1 MENAITPVKDN
12 ATANPNGSSNPKGTQ
27 LPAHIQTDRGLASV
41 NLFNPT
47 ELAAAETLME
57 KLMRSEKGGIKSV
70 NEGISILLRAK
81 DLNLPFSTCIE
92 HIHVINGKTGVDIH
106 VIKAL
111 LLRAA
116 CHWECLEDYQ
126 ALYEYTDGFNVYNEN
141 NLPDYC
147 IRCNTAK
154 EALDKASNDAD
165 GEHMYVYPVR
175 FYKDINGN
183 IYRDYQLNAN
193 RSAFQIISH
202 ISQAKAVVE
211 QKKMPVFLIP
221 AVPIDYITKYKIY
234 RKVGDEWMSSIGSFT
249 YSEAVA
255 AGLLEKDTYKKYAR
269 ILIQHR
275 AFTYAARDIA
285 SDILFGVMET
295 TELKVVAG
303 IPIDE
308 QDVIEVDAIKE
319 EH

>member
-1 MENAITPVKDN
+1 METANNPSKDN
-12 ATANPNGSSNPKGTQ
+12 TLINPNGESNPKRNQ
-27 LPAHIQTDRGLASV
+27 LPAHIQNMNGLASV
-41 NLFNPT
+41 NLFNPQ
-47 ELAAAETLME
+47 ELAAAEALME

-116 CHWECLEDYQ
+116 CHWECLCDYQ
-126 ALYEYTDGFNVYNEN
+126 ALYEYTDGFNVFNEN
-141 NLPDYC
+141 NLPEYC
-147 IRCNTAK
+147 VRCNNSK
-154 EALDKASNDAD
+154 EALDKASKDES

-175 FYKDINGN
+175 FYKDVNGN
-183 IYRDYQLNAN
+183 IYRDYQLN
-193 RSAFQIISH
+193 
-202 ISQAKAVVE
+202 
-211 QKKMPVFLIP
+211 

-234 RKVGDEWMSSIGSFT
+234 RKVGDSYMSSIGSFT
-249 YSEAVA
+249 YSEAIA
-255 AGLLEKDTYKKYAR
+255 AGLFEKDTYKKYAR
-269 ILIQHR
+269 ILIEHR

-295 TELKVVAG
+295 TELKIVNNLS
-303 IPIDE
+303 IDE
-308 QDVIEVDAIKE
+308 QDIIEVDPVKE
-319 EH
+319 D

>member
-1 MENAITPVKDN
+1 MENAVTPVKETT
-12 ATANPNGSSNPKGTQ
+12 ATNPNGSGSPKGNQ
-27 LPAHIQTDRGLASV
+27 LPAHIDNDKGLASV

-116 CHWECLEDYQ
+116 CHWECLCDYQ

-154 EALDKASNDAD
+154 EALDKASNDD
-165 GEHMYVYPVR
+165 SGEHMYVYPVR

-193 RSAFQIISH
+193 RSAFKIISH
-202 ISQAKAVVE
+202 ISQAQAVIAE
-211 QKKMPVFLIP
+211 KKMPVFLIP

-234 RKVGDEWMSSIGSFT
+234 RKVGGEWMTSIGSFT
-249 YSEAVA
+249 YSEAVNA
-255 AGLLEKDTYKKYAR
+255 KLLEKDTYVKYAR

-285 SDILFGVMET
+285 SDILFGVLET
-295 TELKVVAG
+295 TELK
-303 IPIDE
+303 IINNLSIDE
-308 QDVIEVDAIKE
+308 QDIIEVDPVKE
-319 EH
+319 N

>member
-1 MENAITPVKDN
+1 MDNDKNLNGVVDATNPTDSSTPKENH
-12 ATANPNGSSNPKGTQ
+12 
-27 LPAHIQTDRGLASV
+27 LPAHISNQNGLSSV

-47 ELAAAETLME
+47 ELAAAEALME
-57 KLMRSEKGGIKSV
+57 KLIRSEKGGIKSV

-106 VIKAL
+106 IIKAL
-111 LLRAA
+111 LLKAA
-116 CHWECLEDYQ
+116 CRWDCLCDYQ
-126 ALYEYTDGFNVYNEN
+126 ALYEYTDGFNVFNEN
-141 NLPDYC
+141 NLPEYA

-154 EALDKASNDAD
+154 EALEKATNDD
-165 GEHMYVYPVR
+165 SGEHMYVYPVR

-193 RSAFQIISH
+193 KAAFQVISH
-202 ISQAKAVVE
+202 ISQANAVL
-211 QKKMPVFLIP
+211 QNKKVPVFLIP

-234 RKVGDEWMSSIGSFT
+234 RKINGEWMTSVGSFT

-255 AGLLEKDTYKKYAR
+255 AGLFEKDTYKKYAR

-275 AFTYAARDIA
+275 AFTYTARDIA

-295 TELKVVAG
+295 TELKIVNNLS
-303 IPIDE
+303 IDE
-308 QDVIEVDAIKE
+308 QDVIEVE
-319 EH
+319 PVREN

>member
-27 LPAHIQTDRGLASV
+27 LPAHIQVDRGLASV

-47 ELAAAETLME
+47 QLAAAEALME
-57 KLMRSEKGGIKSV
+57 KLMRSEKGGIKTV
-70 NEGISILLRAK
+70 NEGISVLLRAK

-106 VIKAL
+106 IIKAL

-116 CHWECLEDYQ
+116 CHWECLCDYQ

-141 NLPDYC
+141 NLPEYC
-147 IRCNTAK
+147 IRCNTSK
-154 EALDKASNDAD
+154 EAIDRASNDD
-165 GEHMYVYPVR
+165 SGEHMYVYPVR

-183 IYRDYQLNAN
+183 VYRDYQLNAN

-202 ISQAKAVVE
+202 ISQAKDVIA

-234 RKVGDEWMSSIGSFT
+234 RKIDGEWMSAIGSFT
-249 YSEAVA
+249 YSEATA
-255 AGLLEKDTYKKYAR
+255 AGLFEKDTYKKYAR

-285 SDILFGVMET
+285 SDILFGVLET
-295 TELKVVAG
+295 NELKIVNNLT
-303 IPIDE
+303 IDE
-308 QDVIEVDAIKE
+308 QDIIELDAVKE
-319 EH
+319 D

>member
-1 MENAITPVKDN
+1 M
-12 ATANPNGSSNPKGTQ
+12 SNPTNPTNAVVDGTPKPTTTVKENR
-27 LPAHIQTDRGLASV
+27 LPATVQDTNGLTGI
-41 NLFNPT
+41 NLFNPK

-106 VIKAL
+106 IIKAL
-111 LLRAA
+111 LLKAA
-116 CHWECLEDYQ
+116 CHWECLCDYQ
-126 ALYEYTDGFNVYNEN
+126 ALYEYTDGFNVFNEN
-141 NLPDYC
+141 NLPEYC
-147 IRCNTAK
+147 VRCNTAK
-154 EALDKASNDAD
+154 EALDRATADKD

-175 FYKDINGN
+175 FYKDISGN

-193 RSAFQIISH
+193 KSSFQVISH
-202 ISQAKAVVE
+202 ISQAKAVIE
-211 QKKMPVFLIP
+211 SKKVPVFLIP
-221 AVPIDYITKYKIY
+221 AVPVDYITKYKIY
-234 RKVGDEWMSSIGSFT
+234 RKVGDATMTSVGSFT

-255 AGLLEKDTYKKYAR
+255 AGLFEKDTYKKYAR
-269 ILIQHR
+269 ILIEHR

-295 TELKVVAG
+295 TELKVVNNLS
-303 IPIDE
+303 IDE
-308 QDVIEVDAIKE
+308 QDVIEVEPVRED
-319 EH
+319 

>member
-1 MENAITPVKDN
+1 METANNPSKDN
-12 ATANPNGSSNPKGTQ
+12 TLINPNGESNPKRNQ
-27 LPAHIQTDRGLASV
+27 LPAHIQNMNGLASV
-41 NLFNPT
+41 NLFNPK
-47 ELAAAETLME
+47 ELAAAEALME

-116 CHWECLEDYQ
+116 CHWECLCDYQ
-126 ALYEYTDGFNVYNEN
+126 ALYEYTDGFNVFNEN
-141 NLPDYC
+141 NLPEYC
-147 IRCNTAK
+147 IRCNNSK
-154 EALDKASNDAD
+154 EALDKASKDES

-175 FYKDINGN
+175 FYKDVNGN

-193 RSAFQIISH
+193 RAAFQIISH
-202 ISQAKAVVE
+202 ISQAKAVLE

-234 RKVGDEWMSSIGSFT
+234 RKIGDSYMSSIGSFT

-255 AGLLEKDTYKKYAR
+255 AGLFEKDTYKKYAR
-269 ILIQHR
+269 ILIEHR

-295 TELKVVAG
+295 TELKIVNNLS
-303 IPIDE
+303 IDE
-308 QDVIEVDAIKE
+308 QDVIEVDPVE
-319 EH
+319 ED

>member
-1 MENAITPVKDN
+1 MENANPITKDN
-12 ATANPNGSSNPKGTQ
+12 VTANPNGSNNPKSNQ
-27 LPAHIQTDRGLASV
+27 LAVHKEYDRGLAGV

-47 ELAAAETLME
+47 ELAAAEALME
-57 KLMRSEKGGIKSV
+57 KLMRSEKGGIKTV
-70 NEGISILLRAK
+70 NEGISVLLRAK

-147 IRCNTAK
+147 IRCNTSK
-154 EALDKASNDAD
+154 EALEKASNDKD

-175 FYKDINGN
+175 FYKDVNGN

-193 RSAFQIISH
+193 RSAFKIINH
-202 ISQAKAVVE
+202 ISQAKAVIDE
-211 QKKMPVFLIP
+211 KKMPVFLIP

-234 RKVGDEWMSSIGSFT
+234 RKIGDEWISSVGSFT
-249 YSEAVA
+249 YSEAVS
-255 AGLLEKDTYKKYAR
+255 AGLFEKDTYKKYAR

-295 TELKVVAG
+295 TELKV
-303 IPIDE
+303 INNLSIDE
-308 QDVIEVDAIKE
+308 QDVIEVEPIKE
-319 EH
+319 D

>member
-1 MENAITPVKDN
+1 M
-12 ATANPNGSSNPKGTQ
+12 SNPTNPTNAVVDGTPKPTTTVKGNR
-27 LPAHIQTDRGLASV
+27 LPANVQDTNGLTGI
-41 NLFNPT
+41 NLFNPQ

-106 VIKAL
+106 IIKAL
-111 LLRAA
+111 LLKAA
-116 CHWECLEDYQ
+116 CHWECLCDYQ
-126 ALYEYTDGFNVYNEN
+126 ALYEYTDGFNVFNEN
-141 NLPDYC
+141 NLPEYC

-154 EALDKASNDAD
+154 EALDRATADTD

-175 FYKDINGN
+175 FYKDVSGN

-193 RSAFQIISH
+193 KSAFQVISH
-202 ISQAKAVVE
+202 ISQAKAVIE
-211 QKKMPVFLIP
+211 NKKVPVFLIP
-221 AVPIDYITKYKIY
+221 AVPVDYITKYKIY
-234 RKVGDEWMSSIGSFT
+234 RKVGDSTMTSVGSFT

-255 AGLLEKDTYKKYAR
+255 AGLFEKDTYKKYAR
-269 ILIQHR
+269 ILIEHR

-295 TELKVVAG
+295 TELKVVNNLS
-303 IPIDE
+303 IDE
-308 QDVIEVDAIKE
+308 QDVIEVEPVRED
-319 EH
+319 